1 MNWLIS
7 LGQVMKK
14 IKILKYAIILSVL
27 FFAYNTNFINAFSTT
42 AVCQAPGIEFS
53 NGDISFDVTFPPGG
67 GTTCL
72 TTGEC
77 PKIKVPAGSTI
88 YSLKVRL
95 RLTDPSAEIKTPYIW
110 VPIYVTSNELFYE
123 NKIKQIDTRDCSVI
137 ETYNVVDG
145 PDRTHVIPG
154 GATWVAS
161 WAGQSRVSKLVP
173 LRGTG
178 VAGEDCGNNV
188 CGTDEDMYFCPGDCY
203 GNICGPAG
211 NQDCRKYEVL
221 AGDFQTAPDNVAL
234 GIRGLAGDIERN
246 VWTGNCADGTISKLD
261 GQSWPT
267 SELYTRFVGG
277 CPGGL
282 VGDSFGHI
290 WIVNRDSSVFNL
302 QCVNISDGSLTNVY
316 KFNPATDLSYG
327 IGIDFDDNVY
337 LSCFECGT
345 VLKFPAQTGPCPGAL
360 APSVTYDT
368 QVKNGPGGVAVDQ
381 KGYVWTA
388 NYFDSELYVF
398 TGPTDWFNVYPG
410 GTDLYGTAID
420 FDGNGWVISYDDEVA
435 YKYEFD
441 DTSYSFNKICETVN
455 LGGKPVAYSDMTGLT
470 RTTKIISIPGM
481 SDITIP
487 LDGVIS
493 VCSDGTT
500 TCSNAAPCA
509 ALTAAMSGCTPD
521 AKGDC
526 EFELE
531 IYSMQAGNYTLDN
544 LEIVYGKQ
552 IPVTTGGLMPCGRD
566 WDDPA
571 TTWTDS
577 DPCTLCHLIILASEI
592 INFLMGLVA
601 VVALLALIIGG
612 LLYVKTAGDAGLIT
626 VAKQNINK
634 IFSGF
639 VIIFIAW
646 LIVNVIMVLFGFT
659 DPLGDASW
667 QVFSCN
673 L

>member
-1 MNWLIS
+1 
-7 LGQVMKK
+7 MKK
-14 IKILKYAIILSVL
+14 IKILKYVIILSVL
-27 FFAYNTNFINAFSTT
+27 FFVYNTNFINAFSTT
-42 AVCQAPGIEFS
+42 AVCQAPEVEFS
-53 NGDISFDVTFPPGG
+53 NGELFFDVTFPPGG

-77 PKIKVPAGSTI
+77 PKVKVPAGSTI

-110 VPIYVTSNELFYE
+110 IPIADDSAGIAE
-123 NKIKQIDTRDCSVI
+123 NKLKQVDINDCSVI
-137 ETYNVVDG
+137 ETYDVIYS
-145 PDRTHVIPG
+145 PSRTHVIPG
-154 GATWVAS
+154 GAVWVANGFS
-161 WAGQSRVSKLVP
+161 LARVSKLIP
-173 LRGTG
+173 LRGNG
-178 VAGEDCGNNV
+178 VAGEHCGNNI
-188 CGTDEDMYFCPGDCY
+188 CGTDEDMYFCPGDCN
-203 GNICGPAG
+203 GNICGPLG

-221 AGDFQTAPDNVAL
+221 PGNFATSPTVIN
-234 GIRGLAGDIERN
+234 GIKGLAGDTERN
-246 VWTGNCADGTISKLD
+246 IWTGNCTDGTISRLD
-261 GQSWPT
+261 GQNWPT
-267 SELYTRFVGG
+267 THVGPDITVGG
-277 CPGGL
+277 CPFGM

-290 WIVNRDSSVFNL
+290 WISNRGNSSL
-302 QCVNISDGSLTNVY
+302 QCVDISTNSFTTVY
-316 KFNPATDLSYG
+316 STTAPNLPYG
-327 IGIDFDDNVY
+327 IGIDLNDNIY
-337 LSCFECGT
+337 LSCYECGT
-345 VLKFPAQTGPCPGAL
+345 ILKFPAQTGACPGAL
-360 APSVTYDT
+360 VPSVTYDT
-368 QVKNGPGGVAVDQ
+368 QVKKGPVGIASDQ
-381 KGYVWTA
+381 KEYVWAA
-388 NYFDSELYVF
+388 NVFDNELYIF
-398 TGPTDWFNVYPG
+398 TGPTDWFNVHPG
-410 GTDLYGTAID
+410 GGALLGTAVD
-420 FDGNGWVISYDDEVA
+420 FDGNGWVVSFDDELV
-435 YKYEFD
+435 YKYEFN
-441 DTSYSFNKICETVN
+441 DTTYSFNKMCESPV
-455 LGGKPVAYSDMTGLT
+455 LGGKPMVYSDMTGLT

-487 LDGVIS
+487 LDGMIS

-509 ALTAAMSGCTPD
+509 ALTAAMLGCLPD

-526 EFELE
+526 EFDLE

-544 LEIVYGKQ
+544 LEVVYGKQ
-552 IPVTTGGLMPCGRD
+552 IPVTTGGLMPCGRV

-571 TTWTDS
+571 TSWIDS
-577 DPCTLCHLIILASEI
+577 DPCTLCHFIILASEI

-626 VAKQNINK
+626 MAKQNINK